1 MKNAQLYFLLIC
13 LIGFITTKNPIQA
26 QQTLTHN
33 RYIIY
38 FSDKLNNSYSI
49 NDSATFLSARA
60 LQRRQNQQIHISAS
74 DIPITQSYLDSV
86 TATGAIIL
94 QKSKWFNY
102 VCVEIS
108 DSSQLAAITQLPF
121 VVSNKLVNRISNHE
135 KMVFTDK
142 FSVENETS
150 ALLSASASSSNS
162 TNLNYGNSY
171 NQIHQIGGD
180 VLHSLNY
187 RGQGMQIAV
196 FDAGFPNVNNL
207 QAFDSLNNDGR
218 LLGYRNFVQNNNNV
232 FAASLNQHGTSTLSC
247 MAAYKDGQ
255 LIGTAPKAS
264 YYLFITEDVSSETP
278 YEEVC
283 WNSAAELADSLG
295 VDIISS
301 SLGYTNF
308 NYGPQSYTHASM
320 NGDIAISTRAA
331 DMAAS
336 KGILVVNSAGNEG
349 ASAWQKIAAPSD
361 GDSVLSVGA
370 VDNMGVRASFSSK
383 GNTADGRIK
392 PDVCAQGVGAVLANS
407 GGGFYGGNGTSFSCP
422 IIAGMAACL
431 WQYFPNITNMQLLE
445 IIRQYSSQFN
455 TPDSL
460 LGYGI
465 PNFSLAVQEIVSS
478 ALIKDDPIKSVF
490 PTKFSNHINIIFHN
504 SDTETISTKLI
515 NVHGE
520 IIVERSFSTISNN
533 NNLLS
538 IDQLDVA
545 QGMYTLVIQSRKQ
558 MLYRK
563 VVCVK

>member
-1 MKNAQLYFLLIC
+1 
-13 LIGFITTKNPIQA
+13 
-26 QQTLTHN
+26 
-33 RYIIY
+33 
-38 FSDKLNNSYSI
+38 
-49 NDSATFLSARA
+49 
-60 LQRRQNQQIHISAS
+60 
-74 DIPITQSYLDSV
+74 
-86 TATGAIIL
+86 
-94 QKSKWFNY
+94 
-102 VCVEIS
+102 
-108 DSSQLAAITQLPF
+108 
-121 VVSNKLVNRISNHE
+121 
-135 KMVFTDK
+135 
-142 FSVENETS
+142 
-150 ALLSASASSSNS
+150 
-162 TNLNYGNSY
+162 
-171 NQIHQIGGD
+171 
-180 VLHSLNY
+180 
-187 RGQGMQIAV
+187 
-196 FDAGFPNVNNL
+196 
-207 QAFDSLNNDGR
+207 
-218 LLGYRNFVQNNNNV
+218 
-232 FAASLNQHGTSTLSC
+232 
-247 MAAYKDGQ
+247 
-255 LIGTAPKAS
+255 
-264 YYLFITEDVSSETP
+264 
-278 YEEVC
+278 
-283 WNSAAELADSLG
+283 
-295 VDIISS
+295 
-301 SLGYTNF
+301 
-308 NYGPQSYTHASM
+308 M

-445 IIRQYSSQFN
+445 IIRQYSSNYN

-538 IDQLDVA
+538 LDQLDVA
-545 QGMYTLVIQSRKQ
+545 QGMYTLVIQSHKQ
-558 MLYRK
+558 TLYRK